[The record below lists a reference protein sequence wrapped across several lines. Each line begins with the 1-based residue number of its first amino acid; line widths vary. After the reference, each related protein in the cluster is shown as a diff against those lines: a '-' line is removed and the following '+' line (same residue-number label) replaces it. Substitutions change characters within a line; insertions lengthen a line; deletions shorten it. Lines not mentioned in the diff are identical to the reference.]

1 MSWRRRQPKVVLAV
15 LLVVVLS
22 LLGVDLAT
30 GPGGFAESVRGFAA
44 GAFGPAQRATAAVG
58 RSLADAGRGLTG
70 SSRRELDRLR
80 RENDAMRLRDAAAVD
95 DRRRIADYDALLK
108 TAGLGQYRIVP
119 ARVVA
124 ASGQQ
129 DPQRLVTIDAGTQ
142 DGIKSDMTVLSGS
155 GLVGRVLRTGPTTCD
170 VLLITDPGFS
180 VGVRLENTGLI
191 GVVTGNGA
199 DPLELRL
206 LDSQTRVDPGTRLV
220 TLGSTNGRPFVPGV
234 PVGRVQ
240 SVQTKP
246 GTLSRAGSLSA
257 FVDPARLDLLGV
269 VVQAPRTDPR
279 DGVLPPKPA
288 ASPRPRASASPARA
302 ATPQPSP

>member
-1 MSWRRRQPKVVLAV
+1 MVLAV
-15 LLVVVLS
+15 LLAITLA

-30 GPGGFAESVRGFAA
+30 GPGGFADSVRSLAA
-44 GAFGPAQRATAAVG
+44 GGLGPAQRSMAAVG
-58 RSLADAGRGLTG
+58 RALGDSGRGLTG

-80 RENDAMRLRDAAAVD
+80 RENDAYRLREQAATD
-95 DRRRIADYDALLK
+95 DRRRVADYDALLK
-108 TAGLGQYRIVP
+108 TASLGQYRIVS

-129 DPQRLVTIDAGTQ
+129 DPQRLLTIDAGTQ
-142 DGIKSDMTVLSGS
+142 DGIKTEMTVISGQ
-155 GLVGRVLRTGPTTCD
+155 GLVGRVIRTGPTTCD
-170 VLLITDPGFS
+170 VLLLTDPGFS

-206 LDSQTRVDPGTRLV
+206 LDSQTKVDPGTRLV
-220 TLGSTNGRPFVPGV
+220 TLGSTDGRPFVPGV
-234 PVGRVQ
+234 PVGKVK
-240 SVQTKP
+240 SVQTKA

-257 FVDPARLDLLGV
+257 YADPARLDLVAV

-279 DGVLPPKPA
+279 DSVLPPRVK
-288 ASPRPRASASPARA
+288 SPASPAPKA
-302 ATPQPSP
+302 SP